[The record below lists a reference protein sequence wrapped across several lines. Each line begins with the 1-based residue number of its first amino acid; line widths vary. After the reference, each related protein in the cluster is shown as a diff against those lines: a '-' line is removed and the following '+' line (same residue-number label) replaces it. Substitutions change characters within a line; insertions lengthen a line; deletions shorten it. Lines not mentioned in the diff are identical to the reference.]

1 MDGNTE
7 APAAK
12 LPTLLEQ
19 IESAKS
25 IDEFDRVEAGL
36 AEMEQRF
43 KGVVYADI
51 STKDGLAKAKADRV
65 EIREVRYG
73 VSAKAKGMKDPL
85 NRLKKLID
93 GQAERIEARVLKIE
107 EPIDAQIKAEEQRIE
122 AEKERKKAVAEALRK
137 VRLDKID
144 AMRNAPVALTGA
156 SAEKIA
162 EALGEIQG
170 REITLDEFGDLAGAA
185 MTAQNA
191 AAVALTAMHAAA
203 IAAEQQAEE
212 LRKLREESAAR
223 RAAEEAEAEK
233 RRAAE
238 AEAERKR
245 KAEEAEAQKQRDAEA
260 AAEQERLKQQAEA
273 ERIAREKSEAE
284 LADLRAKL
292 AALQAAQKP
301 VERAPVLSDKAEA
314 DANAV
319 AFVARISNGEI
330 VDAEFTPPTDADP
343 GDEAAPVPV
352 FKPSR
357 DILIDAV
364 GSFFSVTSDIAED
377 WLVST
382 FGGAK

>member
-19 IESAKS
+19 IESATS

-73 VSAKAKGMKDPL
+73 VSAKAKSMKDPL

-107 EPIDAQIKAEEQRIE
+107 GPIDAQIKAEEQRIE
-122 AEKERKKAVAEALRK
+122 AEKERKRQEAEALRK
-137 VRLDKID
+137 SRQDKID
-144 AMRNAPVALTGA
+144 AMRNAPAALAGQP
-156 SAEKIA
+156 AEKIA
-162 EALGEIQG
+162 EALAEIQA
-170 REITLDEFGDLAGAA
+170 REITLEAFGDLAGAA
-185 MTAQNA
+185 MTAQT
-191 AAVALTAMHAAA
+191 AAVAALTAMHNAATFA
-203 IAAEQQAEE
+203 EEQAAELAKLRAEAEE
-212 LRKLREESAAR
+212 RRK
-223 RAAEEAEAEK
+223 AEEAEAEK

-245 KAEEAEAQKQRDAEA
+245 KAEEAEAQRKRDADA
-260 AAEQERLKQQAEA
+260 AAQQERLKQQAED
-273 ERIAREKSEAE
+273 ERAAREKSEAE
-284 LADLRAKL
+284 LAELRARL
-292 AALQAAQKP
+292 AAMQAAQQP
-301 VERAPVLSDKAEA
+301 AAPVPSPAQQEA
-314 DANAV
+314 PAPLA
-319 AFVARISNGEI
+319 GEV
-330 VDAEFTPPTDADP
+330 VDAAPPTDADP
-343 GDEAAPVPV
+343 GDEAAAAEAA
-352 FKPSR
+352 PSR
-357 DILIDAV
+357 AELIAV
-364 GSFFSVTSDIAED
+364 IVEQYATTEAIAEG
-377 WLVST
+377 WLVAA